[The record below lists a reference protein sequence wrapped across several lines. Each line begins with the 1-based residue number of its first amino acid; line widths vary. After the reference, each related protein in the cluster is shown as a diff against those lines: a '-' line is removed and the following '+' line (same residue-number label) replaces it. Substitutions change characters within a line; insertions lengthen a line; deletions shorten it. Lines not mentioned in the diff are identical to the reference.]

1 MNRGKNSGIGRTFQK
16 PKNRKYALKRLWDYL
31 YKYKF
36 LLLIA
41 LTLTILSN
49 SFALV
54 GPKLLGYAINAMD
67 FKITGGKVLIDKV
80 LYYAMLMVVFYIFS
94 SIFSYILSRLM
105 IKIGKK
111 VVYQMRADA
120 FNKLQELPVKYFD
133 TNTTAMA
140 HHTQTVDGCQIPVI
154 YPFTQQRPVE

>member
-1 MNRGKNSGIGRTFQK
+1 MNRGKNAGIGRTFQK

-67 FKITGGKVLIDKV
+67 FKKTGGIVLIDKV
-80 LYYAMLMVVFYIFS
+80 LYYAMLMVIFYIFS
-94 SIFSYILSRLM
+94 SIFSCTIFSNSANIACLKNVALIISINSYNNSAFFFLSFSCF
-105 IKIGKK
+105 I
-111 VVYQMRADA
+111 
-120 FNKLQELPVKYFD
+120 
-133 TNTTAMA
+133 
-140 HHTQTVDGCQIPVI
+140 
-154 YPFTQQRPVE
+154 